1 LNERFVV
8 SASSA
13 AALRIARRRLVRQ
26 HLVSPVLAGA
36 ADVVR
41 MLGAVQAQD
50 YAGAKWGVGQRAV
63 GLTDADVDRAFDSG
77 AIIRTHVLR
86 PTWHFVAPDDLRWML
101 ALSGPRVS
109 ATMTYYNRLLG
120 LDRTVFRKSNATL
133 TRALR
138 DARQLT
144 RRELVSALGSAGLK
158 VPTGQHAAHLL
169 MQAEL
174 DGVICSGARRGK
186 QHTYALLDERVPPTR
201 MPERDEAL
209 AELTRRYFATRG
221 PATLRDFSWWSGL
234 TMADARRGADV
245 VGSFLHRE
253 RDADGTEWLAPST
266 AVALPR
272 ARTAHLLPNYD
283 EYFIGFKDRS
293 AISCR
298 LRDARSLLRSDAL
311 ATHIVIIDGQIVGGW
326 KRAMAKPTTIRLE
339 LLVPLTPAERKLV
352 EGAVRRLGAFLD
364 LPLRIRQR

>member
-1 LNERFVV
+1 MRQSFT
-8 SASSA
+8 A
-13 AALRIARRRLVRQ
+13 AEQIARQRLVRQ
-26 HLVSPVLAGA
+26 QLVSPTLTHV

-41 MLGAVQAQD
+41 VLGAVQAQD
-50 YAGAKWGVGQRAV
+50 YAGAKWAMGQRAIGV
-63 GLTDADVDRAFDSG
+63 TDADVDRAFDAG

-101 ALSGPRVS
+101 ALTAPRVS
-109 ATMTYYNRLLG
+109 AAMGYYNRLLG
-120 LDRTVFRKSNATL
+120 LDRAVFRKSNETL

-138 DARQLT
+138 DGRQRT
-144 RRELVSALGSAGLK
+144 RRELVSALTSAGVK

-186 QHTYALLDERVPPTR
+186 QHTYALLDERVPPAT
-201 MPERDEAL
+201 MLERDEAL

-234 TMADARRGADV
+234 TMADARRGAEA
-245 VGSFLHRE
+245 VGPFLRGDR
-253 RDADGTEWLAPST
+253 RDDRTEWLAPSA
-266 AVALPR
+266 AVVVPR
-272 ARTAHLLPNYD
+272 TPTAHLLPNYD

-293 AISCR
+293 AIGQR
-298 LRDARSLLRSDAL
+298 LSEPRTSRRMEAL
-311 ATHIVIIDGQIVGGW
+311 QAHLVFVDGQIAGGW
-326 KRAMAKPTTIRLE
+326 KRAPSKPADVRLK
-339 LLVPLTPAERKLV
+339 LLVPLTPAERKLI
-352 EGAVRRLGAFLD
+352 ETAVRRLGRFLH